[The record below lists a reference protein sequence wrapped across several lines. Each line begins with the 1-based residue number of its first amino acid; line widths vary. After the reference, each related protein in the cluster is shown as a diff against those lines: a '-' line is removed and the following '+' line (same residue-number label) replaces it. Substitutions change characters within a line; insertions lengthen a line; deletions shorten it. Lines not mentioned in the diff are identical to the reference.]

1 MLPMLKQQVTGNAM
15 QCSRESRKHH
25 VGWLCFFA
33 YSMTRNDK
41 KRNTEKSTQRET
53 AEQNIMGIIAIE
65 TGNM

>member
-33 YSMTRNDK
+33 YSMTKQKYTAVDSK
-41 KRNTEKSTQRET
+41 TEHYGHHRSWKQ
-53 AEQNIMGIIAIE
+53 